1 LSAAINTKMRH
12 GHSYRAAVL
21 SGAALA
27 VFGLG
32 SCDTYVGQ
40 GAGFGAATGAVVGA
54 AATGTVRGAAAGA
67 AIGAG
72 TGALIG
78 AAISEE
84 QAARYGPPPAGGYVV
99 AQWSSSPGFVQSP
112 CPPHRLVD
120 VRAIPRGALVRD
132 PSSGCI
138 FRRP

>member
-1 LSAAINTKMRH
+1 MKKHQLLILSAA
-12 GHSYRAAVL
+12 AL
-21 SGAALA
+21 SALSLA
-27 VFGLG
+27 

-40 GAGFGAATGAVVGA
+40 GAGYGAATGAVVGA

-72 TGALIG
+72 TGALVG
-78 AAISEE
+78 AAISEQE
-84 QAARYGPPPAGGYVV
+84 AARYGPPPQGGYVV

-120 VRAIPRGALVRD
+120 VRGVPRGALVRD